1 MLTFGKDIS
10 EELKYYLTDTQDVDN
25 RVVSNIDNRVVS
37 NIDNRV
43 VSNILTD
50 IISKL
55 LNSSQGHIINNKMC
69 VPYHYSYL
77 TKNTD
82 DIKSYPSFSQ
92 ALNIYLKPSLP
103 KPVTK
108 LTTNNKKETNLDT
121 LTKKTNTI
129 KYSNAKLLD
138 GLTKKIKRLDKQINL
153 VLENRDTIE
162 QGLTTYQGNL
172 SKTRGSDHQV
182 DIAVGDNIVI
192 LCASKSY
199 YENITD
205 LYSKLKKLKDRVTKV
220 TDGLQRALE
229 NVSKNDPVNKSGTKP
244 NAIPKIE
251 LVNNKW
257 YQEYYWFIT
266 KNGFLVIC
274 GKNSTQ
280 NETIVKRMMETH
292 DIYLH
297 SEVPGSGSAILK
309 NPDKRDISIVDYEQ
323 AGAFVICHSNAWKA
337 NVSDRAYWVTPDQV
351 SKTTNTGEYIT
362 KGSFIIRGHRNFLS
376 IPDLVLGIVIKDGQL
391 MIAPYSCVNQ
401 YDKRL
406 KCIPGKQ
413 KRNQLLQKILTHFNI
428 IGSEKSN
435 IDLQVPHYLKNIG

>member
-1 MLTFGKDIS
+1 
-10 EELKYYLTDTQDVDN
+10 
-25 RVVSNIDNRVVS
+25 
-37 NIDNRV
+37 
-43 VSNILTD
+43 
-50 IISKL
+50 
-55 LNSSQGHIINNKMC
+55 MC

-82 DIKSYPSFSQ
+82 DVKSYPSFSQ
-92 ALNIYLKPSLP
+92 ALNVYLKSSVPD
-103 KPVTK
+103 PVTK
-108 LTTNNKKETNLDT
+108 LTTNNKKEIKLDT

-251 LVNNKW
+251 LV
-257 YQEYYWFIT
+257 
-266 KNGFLVIC
+266 G
-274 GKNSTQ
+274 
-280 NETIVKRMMETH
+280 
-292 DIYLH
+292 
-297 SEVPGSGSAILK
+297 GS
-309 NPDKRDISIVDYEQ
+309 V
-323 AGAFVICHSNAWKA
+323 
-337 NVSDRAYWVTPDQV
+337 
-351 SKTTNTGEYIT
+351 
-362 KGSFIIRGHRNFLS
+362 
-376 IPDLVLGIVIKDGQL
+376 
-391 MIAPYSCVNQ
+391 
-401 YDKRL
+401 
-406 KCIPGKQ
+406 
-413 KRNQLLQKILTHFNI
+413 
-428 IGSEKSN
+428 
-435 IDLQVPHYLKNIG
+435 